1 MSIHPKPKNTNN
13 TANLRGF
20 FLAGTAITPLHPG
33 SGRSLGEVDL
43 TIQRDPL
50 GYPIVFAS
58 SIKGALKNLCIR
70 KKASENLRYCVD
82 KETGIAKCGDQNCE
96 AINICCCLFGS
107 EIGGEES
114 QQALISILDFIPLA
128 LPLPSANEGYVY
140 VSTPLLLMKA
150 SLIAEALGYENISKE
165 LSILAS
171 SKDKEKKESSEK
183 IVVTSPAVKEPRI
196 TDIAG
201 STIKVVSL
209 PSGDSNFKELKK
221 LTQNLGGLAANLL
234 EKLLIVPDEVGPTI
248 LDRGLLRVTRIRI
261 RKDRKTVAEGSL
273 WTEEYIPSG
282 TVFLGGILITPT
294 HNKNCDSVGIDTL
307 NTKNTDIV
315 SKVADEFK
323 NIIGGN
329 IFYFIVGG
337 KETVGK
343 GLVKTY
349 VYGLNTENQVI

>member
-1 MSIHPKPKNTNN
+1 MSTYSKLKNAND

-20 FLAGTAITPLHPG
+20 LLAGTAITPLHPG

-70 KKASENLRYCVD
+70 KKASRNLRSCVD
-82 KETGIAKCGDQNCE
+82 EKTGVAKCSEQNCE
-96 AINICCCLFGS
+96 ALNICCCLFGS

-128 LPLPSANEGYVY
+128 LPLPSVDEGYVY
-140 VSTPLLLMKA
+140 VSTPLLLTKA
-150 SLIAEALGYENISKE
+150 SLIAEALGYKNISDE
-165 LSILAS
+165 LFTLAS
-171 SKDKEKKESSEK
+171 RESSEK
-183 IVVTSPAVKEPRI
+183 MMAVYLTAKEPRTI
-196 TDIAG
+196 DVAG
-201 STIKVVSL
+201 STIEVMGLTSKS
-209 PSGDSNFKELKK
+209 SSDFKGSEK
-221 LTQNLGGLAANLL
+221 LIQNLGGLAVNLL
-234 EKLLIVPDEVGPTI
+234 KKLVIVSDEVGPTI
-248 LDRGLLRVTRIRI
+248 LDRGLLRVTRIRL

-282 TVFLGGILITPT
+282 TVFLGGLLITPT
-294 HNKNCDSVGIDTL
+294 HNKNCDSVGIDVL
-307 NTKNTDIV
+307 NTENTNV
-315 SKVADEFK
+315 VNKVTNEFK
-323 NIIGGN
+323 DIIGGN
-329 IFYFIVGG
+329 TFYFIVGG

-349 VYGLNTENQVI
+349 VHGLNS